1 VLLIVGLGLLPL
13 GVAWHYGATGL
24 VRNDDWSY
32 SEILFRWVDTGHL
45 ELNGWVSMFLV
56 GQLALAWP
64 VARVFP
70 HSLLALQVFTS
81 LVGIAGALA
90 AYAFLRRFLTRG
102 RATAAVVLLMSGP
115 LWGPLA
121 GSFMT
126 DVPAAA
132 AEAGC
137 LALGAVA
144 LTSISGRRSTV
155 ALTAAL
161 AVGLVGATIRE
172 YAIVAPLVVVAVVAV
187 RAGARGQRRA
197 VLVTLGLAGVVS
209 IGYAAAFGWRRGLS
223 GRLSLTP
230 TIPDAAGSAFGRS
243 ALFTVV
249 TLAFLILPTFAW
261 VRWRTLVTSVMARRW
276 TTVAVGASVV
286 LGLAGL
292 VRVWTWSPPLL
303 GPYLDQRG
311 ALGDDVLLGSS
322 RPLLLPSWL
331 LRGLLGLT
339 VAAAIALMVVVAST
353 AAAVLPR
360 PRPPAGSWRAGLAG
374 LDARALC
381 LAFVVASA
389 VGVVAVGTSDLP
401 VFDRYVMC
409 TVPFAAGLVLAHRSA
424 AATTVTRTVVAA
436 GAVAAFAVLGL
447 WWTGDSAAFDAARW
461 QAGQRAVALG
471 YPADRIDAGF
481 EWRNA
486 HRRPGALAT
495 APSEHDP
502 DACVRIEAGDV
513 GADPGTRL
521 LFTTE
526 LGRPFAG
533 NGPLRALAT
542 GAAGCP

>member
-1 VLLIVGLGLLPL
+1 MPDGTRWRRWAPVLLIVGFGLLPL

-261 VRWRTLVTSVMARRW
+261 VRWRTLVTSVTARRW
-276 TTVAVGASVV
+276 ATVAVGASVV

-339 VAAAIALMVVVAST
+339 VAAAIALMVVVAV
-353 AAAVLPR
+353 AIRNLLPY
-360 PRPPAGSWRAGLAG
+360 
-374 LDARALC
+374 
-381 LAFVVASA
+381 
-389 VGVVAVGTSDLP
+389 LP
-401 VFDRYVMC
+401 
-409 TVPFAAGLVLAHRSA
+409 G
-424 AATTVTRTVVAA
+424 
-436 GAVAAFAVLGL
+436 
-447 WWTGDSAAFDAARW
+447 
-461 QAGQRAVALG
+461 
-471 YPADRIDAGF
+471 
-481 EWRNA
+481 
-486 HRRPGALAT
+486 RR
-495 APSEHDP
+495 E
-502 DACVRIEAGDV
+502 
-513 GADPGTRL
+513 
-521 LFTTE
+521 
-526 LGRPFAG
+526 
-533 NGPLRALAT
+533 
-542 GAAGCP
+542 